1 VEEKEIGAAALR
13 RVVELRSRGAT
24 ARRKRG
30 EGGEVVREEQG
41 LVGALYRVRRE
52 GEGRLRWW
60 GKGRWP
66 AAIKAHGARWGG
78 VSRGKRAVE

>member
-52 GEGRLRWW
+52 GEG
-60 GKGRWP
+60 
-66 AAIKAHGARWGG
+66 AAEVVGERSVAGG
-78 VSRGKRAVE
+78 H

>member
-52 GEGRLRWW
+52 GEGVTEVVGERSV
-60 GKGRWP
+60 
-66 AAIKAHGARWGG
+66 AGG
-78 VSRGKRAVE
+78 H